1 MTLVAEPDELLHERR
16 RAVTTPRSRGATR
29 VSSSPA
35 PDSPSVST
43 RALLGVWLVATVAG
57 FALVLYGFGPILHDR
72 AQRKLLGDYRTSI
85 NQAANEASGL
95 AGVSVP
101 TRAPEL
107 GTPVGILE
115 VGDLRLQEAIVEGAG
130 ASQTRLGPGHV
141 PGTAGPGQPGN
152 SVIVARRSTL
162 GGSFGGLGRL
172 RRDDL
177 IVVSTTQGVS
187 VYAVQKVTH
196 VTAREGNEADAATG
210 SSAASP
216 FDSLYGPSKDDRL
229 TLVTSASAWPG
240 NKSRAL
246 VVTAKLKGAPYA
258 PTPQG
263 ARSDAQ
269 TGAASEQGARA
280 AGLLAML
287 AYGAVLGGAVLIYQ
301 RMRPRI
307 AYLLTVG
314 PVLAM
319 TVIAAETLVRLLPA
333 WT

>member
-1 MTLVAEPDELLHERR
+1 MTLLVEQDELADERR
-16 RAVTTPRSRGATR
+16 REVAAPPPRATRPSPSRVPDAPSVTTRT
-29 VSSSPA
+29 
-35 PDSPSVST
+35 
-43 RALLGVWLVATVAG
+43 LLGVWLLATVAG
-57 FALVLYGFGPILHDR
+57 FALVLYGFGPILQDR
-72 AQRKLLGDYRTSI
+72 SQRKLLGDYRTSI
-85 NQAANEASGL
+85 DQAANESSGL

-107 GTPVGILE
+107 GAPIGILE
-115 VGDLRLQEAIVEGAG
+115 IGELRLQEAIVEGAG
-130 ASQTRLGPGHV
+130 ASETRLGPGHV
-141 PGTAGPGQPGN
+141 PGTAGPGQPGH
-152 SVIVARRSTL
+152 SVIVGRRRAL
-162 GGSFGGLGRL
+162 GGSFAGLARL

-187 VYAVQKVTH
+187 VYAVEKVRH
-196 VTAREGNEADAATG
+196 VTVRGERDDPATAG
-210 SSAASP
+210 ANAPSP
-216 FDSLYGPSKDDRL
+216 FDSLYGPTEDDRL

-240 NKSRAL
+240 NKDRAL
-246 VVTAKLKGAPYA
+246 VVSARLKGAPFA

-280 AGLLAML
+280 AVLLAMI

-301 RMRPRI
+301 RARPRI